1 MSTGNERIDPQYT
14 HAVVFIGPP
23 YGPADGGRVVSLHA
37 NGHGAEHAYDRLA
50 AIGGVHDRVVV
61 ALDEP
66 YWRDRDRR
74 TAREHF
80 AGP

>member
-1 MSTGNERIDPQYT
+1 MSTDGGRIELRYT

-23 YGPADGGRVVSLHA
+23 YGPTDGGRVVSLHG
-37 NGHGAEHAYDRLA
+37 NGHSAEHAFDRLA
-50 AIGGVHDRVVV
+50 TIGGVHDRVVV

-66 YWRDRDRR
+66 YWRDHDGR

-80 AGP
+80 AG

>member
-1 MSTGNERIDPQYT
+1 MSTQPGRIDARYT

-23 YGPADGGRVVSLHA
+23 YGPTDGGRVVSLHA
-37 NGHGAEHAYDRLA
+37 NGHGADHAYDRLA
-50 AIGGVHDRVVV
+50 ATGGVHDRVVV

-66 YWRDRDRR
+66 YWRDRHGR

-80 AGP
+80 AG

>member
-1 MSTGNERIDPQYT
+1 MTGDHLRIETRHT

-23 YGPADGGRVVSLHA
+23 FGPGDGGRVVSLHA
-37 NGHGAEHAYDRLA
+37 SGHAAENAFDGLA
-50 AIGGVHDRVVV
+50 RAGGVHDKIVV

-66 YWRDRDRR
+66 YWRDPEGR

-80 AGP
+80 KG